1 MSLIGSASVV
11 FSADKDVKRTVIKA
25 FFSKCRCVWQRRYF
39 WGIFSVMT
47 DKNTEHSRLL
57 DVHRH
62 SNYPEVNEFVDA
74 FWKAHL
80 APYFKEKP
88 TGRKPKA
95 KPKAQFKVMFL
106 DLYVA
111 WLEDPELCISIA
123 RGDKNF
129 DADSR
134 YNKLH
139 ISKIIKRVSDA
150 LLEQGFIDQKI
161 GTEGNNRVTRIWP
174 LNPLIAYFRTAAFS
188 EFHIDV
194 HEDKECIVLK
204 DKVIERD
211 ADAKEIAS
219 SVELEYRDEDVPFDV
234 HTARECL
241 KSYNTLLRL
250 SQVDIASQDSTLVTS
265 DHFNRKRKR
274 YEKRRVSLRHDNKFV
289 RRIFYRGDWSLGG
302 RYHGGWWQQV
312 PSELRK
318 DILINDQ
325 HTVEVDYS
333 GFHVSI
339 AYGLEG
345 LQPPDDPYIL
355 NTLVEPLKPKQQR
368 QDVKLLVLTAINAK
382 DSKSAFNAFRD
393 ERNREQ
399 RHLPEDQKISY
410 RNEML
415 KLLLDQFVE
424 ENKPIEH
431 YLCTDKGVELMAI
444 DGRITARIIEHF
456 TRKKIPVLTVHDS
469 YVIQSQYEQELVDQ
483 MVYATKAE
491 IGDFHFKKKQEKLS
505 PNVVTEFTRMDN
517 QINVLDG
524 YQSIADSIVRTEGY
538 KLRYER
544 FARYLNDYHPDG

>member
-1 MSLIGSASVV
+1 
-11 FSADKDVKRTVIKA
+11 
-25 FFSKCRCVWQRRYF
+25 
-39 WGIFSVMT
+39 MT

-74 FWKAHL
+74 FWKEHL

-88 TGRKPKA
+88 RGPKPKA
-95 KPKAQFKVMFL
+95 KPKAQFKVLFL

-150 LLEQGFIDQKI
+150 MLEQGFIDQKI
-161 GTEGNNRVTRIWP
+161 GTEGNRRVTRIWP
-174 LNPLIAYFRTAAFS
+174 LDPLIAYFKTAAFS
-188 EFHIDV
+188 EFHIDA

-204 DKVIERD
+204 DKVIATD
-211 ADAKEIAS
+211 ADEKEIQS
-219 SVELEYRDEDVPFDV
+219 SVQLEYKDEDAPFDIQ
-234 HTARECL
+234 TARELL
-241 KSYNTLLRL
+241 KSYNSLLRL
-250 SQVDIASQDSTLVTS
+250 TQVDIASSDSPLVTS
-265 DHFNRKRKR
+265 EHFNRKLKG

-289 RRIFYRGDWSLGG
+289 RRIFYRGNWSLGG
-302 RYHGGWWQQV
+302 RYHGGWWQQI

-345 LQPPDDPYIL
+345 LQPPEDPY
-355 NTLVEPLKPKQQR
+355 TLGVLFNPLTPEQQR
-368 QDVKLLVLTAINAK
+368 GDVKLLALTAINAK
-382 DSKSAFNAFRD
+382 DRKSTYSAFRD
-393 ERNREQ
+393 EKNREQ
-399 RHLPEDQKISY
+399 RHLPTDQKISY
-410 RNEML
+410 TDRML
-415 KLLLDQFVE
+415 EQLLDQFVE
-424 ENKPIEH
+424 ENRAIEH
-431 YLCTDKGVELMAI
+431 YICADKGVELMAI
-444 DGRITARIIEHF
+444 DGRITTRIIDHF
-456 TRKKIPVLTVHDS
+456 TRRNIPILTVHDS
-469 YVIQSQYEQELVDQ
+469 YVIQSEHEAALMKQ
-483 MVYATKAE
+483 MEYATELE
-491 IGDFHFKKKQEKLS
+491 IGDFYYRKKQEKVS
-505 PNVVTEFTRMDN
+505 PFMLDTFAQMDR

-524 YQSIADSIVRTEGY
+524 YTAISNSIVRTEGY
-538 KLRYER
+538 KKRYEK
-544 FARYLNDYHPDG
+544 FIRYKKEYHTEG

>member
-1 MSLIGSASVV
+1 
-11 FSADKDVKRTVIKA
+11 
-25 FFSKCRCVWQRRYF
+25 
-39 WGIFSVMT
+39 MT

-74 FWKAHL
+74 FWKQHL
-80 APYFKEKP
+80 ASYFPEP
-88 TGRKPKA
+88 TAGRKPKA
-95 KPKAQFKVMFL
+95 KPKAQFKVLFL

-111 WLEDPELCISIA
+111 WLEDPDLCISIA
-123 RGDKNF
+123 RGDENF

-161 GTEGNNRVTRIWP
+161 GTEGNHRVTRIWP
-174 LNPLIAYFRTAAFS
+174 LNPLIAYFKTAAFS
-188 EFHIDV
+188 EFHVDV

-204 DKVIERD
+204 DKVIATD
-211 ADAKEIAS
+211 ADEKEIES
-219 SVELEYRDEDVPFDV
+219 SVELEYKDEDVPFDI
-234 HTARECL
+234 HTARELL
-241 KSYNTLLRL
+241 KSYNSLLRL
-250 SQVDIASQDSTLVTS
+250 TQVDIASKDSPLVTS
-265 DHFNRKRKR
+265 EHFNRKSKR
-274 YEKRRVSLRHDNKFV
+274 YETRRVSLRHDNKFV
-289 RRIFYRGDWSLGG
+289 RRIFYRGNWSLGG

-318 DILINDQ
+318 DILMNDQ

-345 LQPPDDPYIL
+345 LQPPEDPYTL
-355 NTLVEPLKPKQQR
+355 STLVDPLTPKLQR
-368 QDVKLLVLTAINAK
+368 QDVKLLVLTAINAE
-382 DSKSAFNAFRD
+382 DRKSAYSAFRD
-393 ERNREQ
+393 EKNRQQ
-399 RHLPEDQKISY
+399 RSLPKDQKISY
-410 RNEML
+410 TND
-415 KLLLDQFVE
+415 LLEQLLVQFIE

-444 DGRITARIIEHF
+444 DGRITTRIIEHF

-469 YVIQSQYEQELVDQ
+469 YVIQSQYEQELIDQ

-491 IGDFHFKKKQEKLS
+491 IGDFYFKKKQEKLS
-505 PNVVTEFTRMDN
+505 PTEVATFTRMDN
-517 QINVLDG
+517 QINVMDG
-524 YQSIADSIVRTEGY
+524 YHSIVDSVIRTTGY
-538 KLRYER
+538 RQRYER
-544 FARYLNDYHPDG
+544 FARYLSDHHLDG

>member
-1 MSLIGSASVV
+1 MA
-11 FSADKDVKRTVIKA
+11 
-25 FFSKCRCVWQRRYF
+25 
-39 WGIFSVMT
+39 
-47 DKNTEHSRLL
+47 DKNTEYSRPL

-74 FWKAHL
+74 FWRQHL
-80 APYFKEKP
+80 APYFPER
-88 TGRKPKA
+88 TAGRKPKA
-95 KPKAQFKVMFL
+95 RPKAQFKVLFL

-123 RGDKNF
+123 RGDENF

-150 LLEQGFIDQKI
+150 LLEQGFIDEKL
-161 GTEGNNRVTRIWP
+161 GTEWSGRDTRIWP
-174 LNPLIAYFRTAAFS
+174 LDPLIAYFRTAAFS

-204 DKVIERD
+204 DKVIATD
-211 ADAKEIAS
+211 ADEKEILS
-219 SVELEYRDEDVPFDV
+219 SVELEYEDKDVPFDI
-234 HTARECL
+234 HTARENL
-241 KSYNTLLRL
+241 KCYNSLLRL
-250 SQVDIASQDSTLVTS
+250 TQVDIASKDSPLVTS
-265 DHFNRKRKR
+265 EHFNRKSKR
-274 YEKRRVSLRHDNKFV
+274 YEIRRVSLRHDNKFV

-345 LQPPDDPYIL
+345 LQPPDDPYAL
-355 NTLVEPLKPKQQR
+355 DASVEPLKPKQQR

-382 DSKSAFNAFRD
+382 DRKSAYNAFRD
-393 ERNREQ
+393 EKNREQ
-399 RHLPEDQKISY
+399 RNLPEDQKVSY
-410 RNEML
+410 TNA
-415 KLLLDQFVE
+415 LLEQLLNQFID
-424 ENKPIEH
+424 ENKPIER

-444 DGRITARIIEHF
+444 DGRITTRIIEHF

-469 YVIQSQYEQELVDQ
+469 YVIQSQYEQQLMNQ

-491 IGDFHFKKKQEKLS
+491 VGDFYFKKKQEKLS
-505 PNVVTEFTRMDN
+505 PNVVNTFAKMDN
-517 QINVLDG
+517 QINVLQG
-524 YQSIADSIVRTEGY
+524 YTSIAESIKRTEGY

-544 FARYLNDYHPDG
+544 FVRYLNEYHQMDNN

>member
-1 MSLIGSASVV
+1 
-11 FSADKDVKRTVIKA
+11 
-25 FFSKCRCVWQRRYF
+25 
-39 WGIFSVMT
+39 MT

-74 FWKAHL
+74 FWKEHL

-88 TGRKPKA
+88 RGPKPKA
-95 KPKAQFKVMFL
+95 KPKAQFKVLFL

-150 LLEQGFIDQKI
+150 MLEQGFIDQKI
-161 GTEGNNRVTRIWP
+161 GTEGSKKVTRIWP
-174 LNPLIAYFRTAAFS
+174 LDRLIAYFRIAAFS

-204 DKVIERD
+204 DKNTVIEKD
-211 ADAKEIAS
+211 ADEREIQS
-219 SVELEYRDEDVPFDV
+219 SVELEYKDEDVPFDI
-234 HTARECL
+234 HTARELL
-241 KSYNTLLRL
+241 KSYNSLLRL
-250 SQVDIASQDSTLVTS
+250 TQVDIASSDSPLVTS
-265 DHFNRKRKR
+265 EHFNRKLKG
-274 YEKRRVSLRHDNKFV
+274 YETRRVSLRHDNKFV
-289 RRIFYRGDWSLGG
+289 RRIFYRGNWSLGG

-345 LQPPDDPYIL
+345 LQPPEDPY
-355 NTLVEPLKPKQQR
+355 TLEIRLEPLTPKQQR
-368 QDVKLLVLTAINAK
+368 SDVKLLVLTAINAK
-382 DSKSAFNAFRD
+382 GLKSAFNAFRD

-410 RNEML
+410 KNEML

-431 YLCTDKGVELMAI
+431 YLCTDRGVELMAI

-469 YVIQSQYEQELVDQ
+469 YVIQSQYEQELMDQ
-483 MVYATKAE
+483 MVYSTRAE

-538 KLRYER
+538 KIRYER
-544 FARYLNDYHPDG
+544 FVRYLNEYHPDG

>member
-1 MSLIGSASVV
+1 
-11 FSADKDVKRTVIKA
+11 
-25 FFSKCRCVWQRRYF
+25 
-39 WGIFSVMT
+39 MT
-47 DKNTEHSRLL
+47 DKNTEHCRLL

-74 FWKAHL
+74 FWKQHL
-80 APYFKEKP
+80 APYFPQQKA
-88 TGRKPKA
+88 GRKPKA
-95 KPKAQFKVMFL
+95 KPKAQFKVLFL

-134 YNKLH
+134 YNNLH
-139 ISKIIKRVSDA
+139 ISKVIKRVSDA
-150 LLEQGFIDQKI
+150 MLEQGFIDQKI
-161 GTEGNNRVTRIWP
+161 GTEGSKKVTRIWA
-174 LNPLIAYFRTAAFS
+174 LDPLISYFRTAAFS

-204 DKVIERD
+204 DKVIETD
-211 ADAKEIAS
+211 SDDKEIES
-219 SVELEYRDEDVPFDV
+219 SVELEYKDEDVPFDV
-234 HTARECL
+234 HTAREL
-241 KSYNTLLRL
+241 LNSYNSTLRL
-250 SQVDIASQDSTLVTS
+250 TQVDIASSDSPLVTS
-265 DHFNRKRKR
+265 EHFNRKSKR
-274 YEKRRVSLRHDNKFV
+274 YETRRVSLRHDNKFV
-289 RRIFYRGDWSLGG
+289 RRIFYRGNWSLGG

-345 LQPPDDPYIL
+345 LQPPDDPYTL
-355 NTLVEPLKPKQQR
+355 KTLVEPLTPKQQR

-382 DSKSAFNAFRD
+382 DRKSAYSAFRD
-393 ERNREQ
+393 EKNREQ
-399 RHLPEDQKISY
+399 RQLPKHQKVSY
-410 RNEML
+410 TNKML
-415 KLLLDQFVE
+415 EQLLNQFLE
-424 ENKPIEH
+424 ENKPIER

-444 DGRITARIIEHF
+444 DGRITTRIIEHF

-469 YVIQSQYEQELVDQ
+469 YVIQSQYEQELIDQ
-483 MVYATKAE
+483 MVYATRAE

-505 PNVVTEFTRMDN
+505 PKVVATFARMDN
-517 QINVLDG
+517 QINALEG
-524 YQSIADSIVRTEGY
+524 HQSIADSIVRTEGY
-538 KLRYER
+538 KTRYER
-544 FARYLNDYHPDG
+544 FVRYLNEYHLTDNN

>member
-1 MSLIGSASVV
+1 
-11 FSADKDVKRTVIKA
+11 
-25 FFSKCRCVWQRRYF
+25 
-39 WGIFSVMT
+39 MT
-47 DKNTEHSRLL
+47 DKNTDHSRLL

-80 APYFKEKP
+80 APYFREKTRGP
-88 TGRKPKA
+88 KPKA
-95 KPKAQFKVMFL
+95 KPKAQFKVLFL

-150 LLEQGFIDQKI
+150 LLEQSFIDQKI
-161 GTEGNNRVTRIWP
+161 GTEGSNRVTRIWP
-174 LNPLIAYFRTAAFS
+174 LDPLIAYFRTAAFS
-188 EFHIDV
+188 EFHINV

-211 ADAKEIAS
+211 ADEKEIAS

-234 HTARECL
+234 RTARECL
-241 KSYNTLLRL
+241 KSHNKLLRL
-250 SQVDIASQDSTLVTS
+250 TQVDIASTDSPLVIS

-274 YEKRRVSLRHDNKFV
+274 YETRRVSLRHDNKFV
-289 RRIFYRGDWSLGG
+289 RRIFYRGDWRLGG

-382 DSKSAFNAFRD
+382 DRKSAYNAFRD
-393 ERNREQ
+393 EKNREQ
-399 RHLPEDQKISY
+399 RNLPEDQKVSY
-410 RNEML
+410 TNEIL
-415 KLLLDQFVE
+415 KALLDQFID

-444 DGRITARIIEHF
+444 DGRITARIIDHF

-469 YVIQSQYEQELVDQ
+469 YVIQSQYEQELIDQ

-491 IGDFHFKKKQEKLS
+491 IGDFHFKKKQEQTSSNMLATS
-505 PNVVTEFTRMDN
+505 RRMDN

-524 YQSIADSIVRTEGY
+524 YRSIADSIVRTEGY

-544 FARYLNDYHPDG
+544 FVRYLNDYHPDG